1 MSQGKCVATV
11 YSNNEL
17 GKPSI
22 DLPGLVWKVADKNTL
37 FDEVLSRLMTR
48 AEVNR
53 WYDSSNLGMAVFLF
67 AFVYAF
73 TRYSVYVNGSYPIQ
87 MIPLYVLNKAIAW
100 TSLWII
106 TVAPFAGNL
115 LALSAAALS
124 WSQID
129 ALDKVASTVGAI
141 LMILPV
147 VLFALP
153 FGTWAVLRAMC
164 ASWNTNPHQDI
175 ALTKSMLID
184 VVSMKNETG
193 LVGFAYLV
201 THAFMSC
208 LIAVPQY
215 KTKWFNADNNGRYYG
230 NNELSLTFGVIA
242 FTLVVILAIRSLL
255 GKDSWMKL
263 KPFYSDVSSLAI
275 FLATFHVIM
284 MGYNGWE
291 KLFAVDSH
299 NGQPSITFV
308 SSMFS
313 LGVVGAHFL
322 LAAVGT
328 KKRMRKLTCI
338 VRHTAIEDA
347 FNKYAAVC
355 CSKENNAI
363 AKVSSNDT
371 SETSEGRVFGA

>member
-1 MSQGKCVATV
+1 VDFTLDDYCGPVRRK
-11 YSNNEL
+11 
-17 GKPSI
+17 SI
-22 DLPGLVWKVADKNTL
+22 GIV
-37 FDEVLSRLMTR
+37 SC
-48 AEVNR
+48 
-53 WYDSSNLGMAVFLF
+53 S
-67 AFVYAF
+67 
-73 TRYSVYVNGSYPIQ
+73 
-87 MIPLYVLNKAIAW
+87 
-100 TSLWII
+100 
-106 TVAPFAGNL
+106 
-115 LALSAAALS
+115 S

-215 KTKWFNADNNGRYYG
+215 KTKWFNANNNGRYYG

-255 GKDSWMKL
+255 GKDSWIS
-263 KPFYSDVSSLAI
+263 PLAI
-275 FLATFHVIM
+275 FLATFHVTM

-322 LAAVGT
+322 LAAMGT

-338 VRHTAIEDA
+338 VRHTCYRRC
-347 FNKYAAVC
+347 F
-355 CSKENNAI
+355 
-363 AKVSSNDT
+363 
-371 SETSEGRVFGA
+371 